1 MTNLRS
7 RLAKHLAVAAGV
19 VATVSAV
26 CDQPAQ
32 AAIVKWNVNQ
42 AIPATID
49 GLYVNV
55 ATQQTSSTP
64 LPGWDINPYGNDGLA
79 FFGTNAPAAPGEV
92 YVRTQS
98 DSGPSSL
105 PLGFQIEA
113 TSPYTNNTGR
123 VVNSSNNVFNGWQLN
138 SLNYFGFR
146 FNPGTIAGEVRY
158 AWGSVQMGNSWN
170 SRTLVD
176 IAYNDVGDPIKV
188 GQVPGPLPIV
198 GAGAA
203 FAWSRRLRRRLAQ
216 RP

>member
-1 MTNLRS
+1 MSNLRS

-26 CDQPAQ
+26 CDRPAQ

-55 ATQQTSSTP
+55 ATQQTSPAS
-64 LPGWDINPYGNDGLA
+64 LSGWDINPYGYDG
-79 FFGTNAPAAPGEV
+79 FSFYGQAPAAPGDV

-98 DSGPSSL
+98 SGGPSSL

-113 TSPYTNNTGR
+113 TSPYTNSTNA
-123 VVNSSNNVFNGWQLN
+123 VVNSSNAVFNGWQLN

-146 FNPGTIAGEVRY
+146 FNPGTIAGVVRY
-158 AWGSVQMGNSWN
+158 AWGSVQMGASWN

-176 IAYNDVGDPIKV
+176 IAYNDAGDPIKV

-203 FAWSRRLRRRLAQ
+203 FAWSRRLRCRLAR